1 MRLSILRLRKLSNE
15 FVSRNS
21 LKNRASLDSFSF
33 FSSRKNENRKEN
45 ERERI
50 EKIKGKKMKK

>member
-1 MRLSILRLRKLSNE
+1 MNSFHVIHLKIEPRSIHFL
-15 FVSRNS
+15 
-21 LKNRASLDSFSF
+21 F
-33 FSSRKNENRKEN
+33 FYREKNENRKEN